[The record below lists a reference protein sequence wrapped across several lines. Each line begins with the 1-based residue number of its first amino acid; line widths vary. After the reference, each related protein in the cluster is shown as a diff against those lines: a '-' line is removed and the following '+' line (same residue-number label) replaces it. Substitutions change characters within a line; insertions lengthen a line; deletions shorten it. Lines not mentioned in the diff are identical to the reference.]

1 MVWRQYGTVFPLLV
15 KKIQL
20 LVFFSFLRMET
31 DPMLAGHPTLQLSVA
46 DQEGHPW
53 DYRSDI
59 EVW

>member
-1 MVWRQYGTVFPLLV
+1 METIWNGVFAV
-15 KKIQL
+15 CERIQL

-31 DPMLAGHPTLQLSVA
+31 DPMLAAHPTLQLSVA
-46 DQEGHPW
+46 DQEGQPW